1 MQITW
6 YGHSCFS
13 VKDSKVSIVTD
24 PHDGKTMGLKTP
36 DVSADIVLMSHDH
49 YDHNASDVI
58 SGNHEDYKFRNG
70 EFSSHGIKFTGLPTY
85 HDEVKGAKRGKN
97 TMYLFDIDGISVCH
111 CGDLGCIPSDDIM
124 NAIKNVDI
132 LMVPVGGFY
141 TMGLEETIRFVN
153 TVNPSVVI
161 PMHYYVKGLT
171 IDEISG
177 VEPFLNAVK
186 GRKTLNVGKTVDITE
201 IPKEKECWVFDL

>member
-13 VKDSKVSIVTD
+13 VKNGKVSIVTD

-70 EFSSHGIKFTGLPTY
+70 EFSSHEIKFAGLPTY

-97 TMYLFDIDGISVCH
+97 TMYLFSVDGISVCH
-111 CGDLGCIPSDDIM
+111 CGDLGCIPSDDVM
-124 NAIKNVDI
+124 DSIKNVDI

-141 TMGLEETIRFVN
+141 TMGLEETLRFVN
-153 TVNPSVVI
+153 AVDPSVVV

-171 IDEISG
+171 IDEISD

-186 GRKTLNVGKTVDITE
+186 GRKTVNVGKTVEINE